1 MNAIRRRAATAIALF
16 TLCTSAAASDEQQL
30 TDLLNEFL
38 AGATRGDVATHE
50 RFWADDLIYTS
61 SSGVRTDKARIVEG
75 MRNAGDPATPPA
87 IIYSADDIDVR
98 LFGTTAIVA
107 FRLVATPADS
117 GENTRAAPVT
127 YYLNTGTFLKRDDQW
142 RAVAWQ
148 ATRVPLN

>member
-1 MNAIRRRAATAIALF
+1 MLPQGPGVFDLLLACTGACSRDASRGADRVIMSAPGNEGVPMNAIRRRAATAIALF

-75 MRNAGDPATPPA
+75 MRNAGAPATPPA
-87 IIYSADDIDVR
+87 
-98 LFGTTAIVA
+98 VA
-107 FRLVATPADS
+107 S
-117 GENTRAAPVT
+117 W
-127 YYLNTGTFLKRDDQW
+127 W
-142 RAVAWQ
+142 R
-148 ATRVPLN
+148 